1 MDGQCMI
8 LGVHRLQ
15 DGIGIESRRT
25 GATGLISRL
34 PSAHF
39 PLKLSRFPT
48 QTQHASV
55 VALSVASEQS
65 RSEERRVGKECVS
78 TCRTRWS
85 PFHLNKHKHIYDERR
100 NTKHIN
106 I

>member
-1 MDGQCMI
+1 MIERDKYGLQELTRRRTRSVAHKWIDGQCRI

-55 VALSVASEQS
+55 V

-78 TCRTRWS
+78 TVRSRWS
-85 PFHLNKHKHIYDERR
+85 PDH
-100 NTKHIN
+100 
-106 I
+106 

>member
-1 MDGQCMI
+1 MIERDKYGLQELTRRRTRSVAHKWIDGQCRI

-48 QTQHASV
+48 QTPHA
-55 VALSVASEQS
+55 
-65 RSEERRVGKECVS
+65 RPEEPRVGKECS
-78 TCRTRWS
+78 GQFRSRWS
-85 PFHLNKHKHIYDERR
+85 PYH
-100 NTKHIN
+100 
-106 I
+106 